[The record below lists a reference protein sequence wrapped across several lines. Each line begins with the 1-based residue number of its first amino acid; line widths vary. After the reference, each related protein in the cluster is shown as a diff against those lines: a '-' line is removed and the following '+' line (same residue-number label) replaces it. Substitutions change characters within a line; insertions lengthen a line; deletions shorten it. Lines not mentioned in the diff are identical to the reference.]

1 MVPNWE
7 EPIYPWLLDF
17 IRENR
22 ITFAASNFDTTS
34 ELTLQIFGGVQ
45 QLAYYETG
53 NKQQQGHHEQ
63 ESKPK
68 ADREKKEGRS
78 QCSP

>member
-1 MVPNWE
+1 MVG
-7 EPIYPWLLDF
+7 LD
-17 IRENR
+17 
-22 ITFAASNFDTTS
+22 TF
-34 ELTLQIFGGVQ
+34 LPQIKDHKS
-45 QLAYYETG
+45 AYYETG

-68 ADREKKEGRS
+68 ADREKQEGRS